1 MRRVDPLSAM
11 FDGRV
16 LMAMGVY
23 ALLAATEPFLE
34 RWIERVFDDN
44 PPVLWFQEHLGIP
57 LLRAAC
63 VVIFVYLAYPSL
75 FGLREAPPLGTLLA
89 AHAGATSTL
98 LGVAFLVALISPV
111 VPLLYRHPELVLPI
125 QGMLATA
132 LLFEWLTDW
141 LHMSSVSPW
150 PGTDVMLLAAAG
162 AWLMHRLAR
171 RIGRLLGA
179 SADAATGRAGY
190 DVLAVHVITMIA
202 QLPVILIYGT
212 GLAAR
217 IAI

>member
-1 MRRVDPLSAM
+1 MRRVDALSAI
-11 FDGRV
+11 FDARV

-23 ALLAATEPFLE
+23 ALLAATEPFVE
-34 RWIERVFDDN
+34 RHIERVFHDN
-44 PPVLWFQEHLGIP
+44 PPVLWLQEHLGIP

-63 VVIFVYLAYPSL
+63 VVCFVYLAYPSL
-75 FGLREAPPLGTLLA
+75 FGLREAPALGALLA

-98 LGVAFLVALISPV
+98 LGIAFLVALFAPIVPV
-111 VPLLYRHPELVLPI
+111 LHRHPELVLPI
-125 QGMLATA
+125 QGMLATS
-132 LLFEWLTDW
+132 LLFEWLTEW
-141 LHMSSVSPW
+141 LHMSAVSPW
-150 PGTDVMLLAAAG
+150 PSIDVLLLVGAG

-171 RIGRLLGA
+171 RVGRLIGE
-179 SADAATGRAGY
+179 SADAATDRAGY

-202 QLPVILIYGT
+202 QLPVILVYGT

>member
-1 MRRVDPLSAM
+1 MDFLSAM

-34 RWIERVFDDN
+34 RWLERVFHDN
-44 PPVLWFQEHLGIP
+44 PPALWFQEHLGIP

-89 AHAGATSTL
+89 AHTGATSTL
-98 LGVAFLVALISPV
+98 LGIAFLVALLAPL
-111 VPLLYRHPELVLPI
+111 VPPLHHHPEFVLPI

-132 LLFEWLTDW
+132 LLFDWLTEW

-150 PGTDVMLLAAAG
+150 PGTDVMLLAGGG

-171 RIGRLLGA
+171 GIGRLLGE

-190 DVLAVHVITMIA
+190 DVLAVHVTTMIA

>member
-1 MRRVDPLSAM
+1 MRRVKLPWTM

-23 ALLAATEPFLE
+23 AVLVGSEPFVE
-34 RWIERVFDDN
+34 RLITRVCHDN
-44 PPVLWFQEHLGIP
+44 PPALWLLEHLGIP

-63 VVIFVYLAYPSL
+63 VVIFVCLAYPSL
-75 FGLREAPPLGTLLA
+75 FGLRDAPALSTLLS
-89 AHAGATSTL
+89 AHAGAMSTL
-98 LGVAFLVALISPV
+98 LGIAFLVALLAPV
-111 VPLLYRHPELVLPI
+111 VPVLYRHPELVLPL

-132 LLFEWLTDW
+132 LIFDWLTEW

-150 PGTDVMLLAAAG
+150 PGLDVMLLACAV
-162 AWLMHRLAR
+162 AWTMHWLAHRL
-171 RIGRLLGA
+171 GHLLGTA
-179 SADAATGRAGY
+179 ADRATGRAGY
-190 DVLAVHVITMIA
+190 DMLAVHMMTMVA